1 MGLRLTYRGRITV
14 TYVDFERFGA
24 QGGWSRG
31 VADAGRGRRD
41 AEPPQRATR
50 DAVRRATLPDIW
62 RWGSGK
68 PPLQWH
74 ETHQLNGRVI
84 LSTRGGDVR
93 RYPRRA
99 TAATRKSGRGA
110 QVIMSGAL
118 GFTGGSSAI
127 TTGTNPCAGIG
138 QRKRLDG
145 AHACSARQ
153 WRTFSSGDQTSNAL
167 RDRLW
172 CLVERTPNLD
182 WLLLTKRPELARR
195 LTPWRAA
202 WPSNV
207 WLGTT
212 VENQHFADQRIDEYI
227 HLFLVVTKHGVYL
240 DLFAGPQ
247 RASDTTNW
255 SVRRVLDRRSVGNP
269 AIHHYAV
276 CDSDSRKAQRL
287 RDLGQRHP
295 SFCVYEGDVNRLVKR
310 NA

>member
-227 HLFLVVTKHGVYL
+227 HLFLVVTNTASTWTSSPGRSERATRQTGL
-240 DLFAGPQ
+240 SDGSSIAGRWATPRFTTMPFAIVIP
-247 RASDTTNW
+247 A
-255 SVRRVLDRRSVGNP
+255 RRSDCETLGNGIP
-269 AIHHYAV
+269 HSV
-276 CDSDSRKAQRL
+276 CMRAT
-287 RDLGQRHP
+287 
-295 SFCVYEGDVNRLVKR
+295 
-310 NA
+310 

>member
-1 MGLRLTYRGRITV
+1 
-14 TYVDFERFGA
+14 
-24 QGGWSRG
+24 
-31 VADAGRGRRD
+31 
-41 AEPPQRATR
+41 
-50 DAVRRATLPDIW
+50 
-62 RWGSGK
+62 
-68 PPLQWH
+68 
-74 ETHQLNGRVI
+74 
-84 LSTRGGDVR
+84 
-93 RYPRRA
+93 
-99 TAATRKSGRGA
+99 
-110 QVIMSGAL
+110 MSGAL

-212 VENQHFADQRIDEYI
+212 VENQHFADQRIR
-227 HLFLVVTKHGVYL
+227 HLLCVPCRYRFLSCEPLLGFVDLSRYL
-240 DLFAGPQ
+240 DALHWVIAGGESGA
-247 RASDTTNW
+247 RARPTHPDWIRRLRDQCSGAGVAFHFKQWGNW
-255 SVRRVLDRRSVGNP
+255 HPREAYRNGDMGPITSFVRMSKKRAGRVLDGRTWDELPHWFSERPIRRSS
-269 AIHHYAV
+269 AEE
-276 CDSDSRKAQRL
+276 AQVASTQGTAL
-287 RDLGQRHP
+287 D
-295 SFCVYEGDVNRLVKR
+295 
-310 NA
+310 